1 MSKQRI
7 FISKR
12 TGNITALCDDIIDN
26 IPDLGPKKIQRKANV
41 EFDNKLNQ
49 WVISELTGEVL
60 GSAMKRSDA
69 INKEKEL
76 MNQRIKEEMYA
87 K

>member
-1 MSKQRI
+1 MAKQKI

-12 TGNITALCDDIIDN
+12 TGNIVALCDDIIDN

-41 EFDNKLNQ
+41 EFDNASGN

-60 GSAMKRSDA
+60 GVASRRSDA
-69 INKEKEL
+69 IDREREL
-76 MNQRIKEEMYA
+76 MNERIKGEMSN

>member
-1 MSKQRI
+1 MAKQKI
-7 FISKR
+7 FVSKR
-12 TGNITALCDDIIDN
+12 TGNIVALCDDVIDN

-41 EFDNKLNQ
+41 EFDNTQEK

-60 GSAMKRSDA
+60 GVASKRSDA
-69 INKEKEL
+69 IDREKEL
-76 MNQRIKEEMYA
+76 MNERIKNEMHA